1 MPFFDVTFSDGTV
14 QRFQAHNKKQLKA
27 ALDNIQFTATQV
39 KRCKR
44 CKQADACKESY
55 YTLCASCFQAA
66 LAELRATLGDFPISE
81 QDLKDLLLSA
91 FVGG

>member
-1 MPFFDVTFSDGTV
+1 MPFFDVTFSDGSV
-14 QRFQAHNKKQLKA
+14 HRFQAHSKKALKA

-39 KRCKR
+39 KRCKQ

-55 YTLCASCFQAA
+55 YNLCPSCFQSA
-66 LAELRATLGDFPISE
+66 LTELRASLGDHPISDE
-81 QDLKDLLLSA
+81 DLKDLLLSA

>member
-1 MPFFDVTFSDGTV
+1 MPFFDVTFSGGTV
-14 QRFQAHNKKQLKA
+14 QWFQAHNKKQLKA

-39 KRCKR
+39 KRCKQ

-55 YTLCASCFQAA
+55 YNLCDPCFQSA
-66 LAELRATLGDFPISE
+66 LVELQASLGDHPISE
-81 QDLKDLLLSA
+81 QGLKDLLLSA

>member
-1 MPFFDVTFSDGTV
+1 MPFFDVLFSDGSV
-14 QRFQAHNKKQLKA
+14 RRMQAHNKKQLKE

-39 KRCKR
+39 KHCKQ

-55 YTLCASCFQAA
+55 HNLCTPCFQTA
-66 LAELRATLGDFPISE
+66 LTEMRASLGDFPISD